1 MSGQVAEE
9 IRKLALGVKLRT
21 LRERNGLTLQ
31 DLARQTDLPAV
42 VLSQI
47 EQEVV
52 SPTVAALVKLS
63 RALGTSID
71 ALLQDAPF
79 AEQVE
84 VVRAGEGRHI
94 RRQPSTERATLT
106 YSYESL
112 AYRLPGKHMEP
123 FLVDFAL
130 DTDEPA
136 IPLSH
141 EGEEFLY
148 ILEGAVEFIAG
159 EQRVVLQAGD
169 SIYFYSRAP
178 HALRAIGTVTPRAI
192 AVLYPYST

>member
-1 MSGQVAEE
+1 MSGLFADE
-9 IRKLALGVKLRT
+9 IRKLALGMKLRT
-21 LRERNGLTLQ
+21 LRERKGLGL
-31 DLARQTDLPAV
+31 DELARQTDIPAV

-52 SPTVAALVKLS
+52 SPTVAALVKLAH
-63 RALGTSID
+63 ALDTSID
-71 ALLQDAPF
+71 VLLQNAPF
-79 AEQVE
+79 AEHIE

-94 RRQPSTERATLT
+94 RRRPSVERASLT
-106 YSYESL
+106 YNYESL

-123 FLVDFAL
+123 FLVEFAL

-136 IPLSH
+136 VPLTH
-141 EGEEFLY
+141 DGEEFLY
-148 ILEGAVEFIAG
+148 ILQGTVEFIAG
-159 EQRVVLQAGD
+159 DERVLLRQGD

-178 HALRAIGTVTPRAI
+178 HALRAVGTVTPQAI